1 MEAELASVKK
11 ELSDAAQ
18 LSSEAVS
25 KLEHDL
31 SESYAAVESLK
42 RSEVE
47 WKERELHT
55 AQRGEERIAALQ
67 TELDS
72 TKATSEDQVVALQ
85 AQLDVA
91 KNETVDHASQASALR
106 EELDASRRSG
116 SDEVAALQS
125 ELEKARSQA

>member
-31 SESYAAVESLK
+31 SESQAAVESLK

-91 KNETVDHASQASALR
+91 KNETV
-106 EELDASRRSG
+106 G
-116 SDEVAALQS
+116 GY
-125 ELEKARSQA
+125 EKAKRAAYEKAKRAGEARS

>member
-42 RSEVE
+42 RSGVE

-55 AQRGEERIAALQ
+55 AQRGEGRIAALQ
-67 TELDS
+67 IELDS
-72 TKATSEDQVVALQ
+72 SRATSDEQS
-85 AQLDVA
+85 A
-91 KNETVDHASQASALR
+91 KLHAELR
-106 EELDASRRSG
+106 TSNL
-116 SDEVAALQS
+116 
-125 ELEKARSQA
+125 